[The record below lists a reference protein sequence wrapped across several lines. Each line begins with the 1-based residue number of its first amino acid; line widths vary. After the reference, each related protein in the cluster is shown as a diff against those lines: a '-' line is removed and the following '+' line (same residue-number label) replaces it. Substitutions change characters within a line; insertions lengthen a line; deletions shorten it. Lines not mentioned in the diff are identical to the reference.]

1 MDDGFHRSPLVPG
14 CLKVLKYLF
23 PRAVRAAQCH
33 PSNELNRF
41 GSAAQDNRRA
51 GADTQLWIDW
61 KVRHDA
67 LMLSRGRSSRWD
79 RKPALSISSAY
90 ARKQSR
96 HAVLIRE
103 VPNRVR
109 NSEVDHF
116 SICYSGVLKLGG
128 VPFGKLPAPWRGRPR
143 SHTSPKIDN
152 ANLWNM
158 RRPSSAMRCSNRQ
171 ARSSGRSLGADPFI
185 PQ

>member
-1 MDDGFHRSPLVPG
+1 VDDGFHRSPLVPG

-41 GSAAQDNRRA
+41 GGAAQNNRRA

-67 LMLSRGRSSRWD
+67 LTLSRGRSSRWD
-79 RKPALSISSAY
+79 TKPALSISSAY

-96 HAVLIRE
+96 SVAGSQLFHVPLAPRTHALRKQQSSLQTTRKKWRSTRDDAIGRMII
-103 VPNRVR
+103 
-109 NSEVDHF
+109 SIILSAA
-116 SICYSGVLKLGG
+116 SIC
-128 VPFGKLPAPWRGRPR
+128 R
-143 SHTSPKIDN
+143 
-152 ANLWNM
+152 
-158 RRPSSAMRCSNRQ
+158 
-171 ARSSGRSLGADPFI
+171 ARSCRADRYRRMAHD
-185 PQ
+185 